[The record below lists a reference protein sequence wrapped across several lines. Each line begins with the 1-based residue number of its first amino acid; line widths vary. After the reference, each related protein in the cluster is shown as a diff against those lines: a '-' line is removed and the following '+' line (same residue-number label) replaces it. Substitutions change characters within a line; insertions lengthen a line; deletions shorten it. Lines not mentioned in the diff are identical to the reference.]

1 MSAAEKIPWTELP
14 LTAEECA
21 ALWCISPEHF
31 LATVACLPDFPVRVT
46 KKPASWLAGEVIE
59 YRNTNRVGQ
68 PKNRRRR
75 RSTT

>member
-31 LATVACLPDFPVRVT
+31 LASVACQPDFPVRVT

-59 YRNTNRVGQ
+59 YRNANRAGQ
-68 PKNRRRR
+68 QARRRR
-75 RSTT
+75 RCSTK